1 MDKTTEEIIARSLV
15 TIAEQLSEINETL
28 KNGIVV
34 KK

>member
-1 MDKTTEEIIARSLV
+1 MDKTTEEIIARSLII
-15 TIAEQLSEINETL
+15 IAEQLVKINETL